1 MSEQIIKKNK
11 EGLYYR
17 PNTSDTAMLADSKIG
32 SPKSDY
38 ATVDPA
44 GKVVMDLG
52 ANIGGFCVRAE
63 QLGAKQVVCY
73 EPLPSNIEV
82 LKLNTANTKIKVVEK
97 CVIGSDKPTITFY
110 LNNSKLAHCSA
121 SIKKKSKATE
131 YVVPAVNFWDELQE
145 IKPELIKMDIEGA
158 EYEVLSHDLPN
169 FVKELAIEIHFSS
182 NENRAKS
189 IILIENLKRQFGEPI
204 FEKDE
209 IVFEKPV
216 AVKMHFKR

>member
-1 MSEQIIKKNK
+1 MAEQIIKQNK

-44 GKVVMDLG
+44 GKVVMDIG

-63 QLGAKQVVCY
+63 QLGAKRVVCY

-82 LKLNTANTKIKVVEK
+82 LRLNTANTKIKVIEK

-121 SIKKKSKATE
+121 SIKKKAKATE
-131 YVVPAVNFWDELQE
+131 FEVSATNFWDEIHE
-145 IKPELIKMDIEGA
+145 VKPDLIKMDIEGA
-158 EYEVLSHDLPN
+158 EYDVLTGDLPEY
-169 FVKELAIEIHFSS
+169 VKELAIEIHFSS
-182 NENRAKS
+182 NENRVKS
-189 IILIENLKRQFGEPI
+189 IKLISDLKRQFGEPI